1 MSKVISG
8 FSKRSKQEKI
18 NWLAENYFKNNAQVV
33 QILQQYWNSDEK
45 LQQLHD
51 DFIENTLSNFYMP
64 FGVAPNF
71 IINNDTYAIPMVIEE
86 SSVVCG
92 CRIGC
97 KVLEY

>member
-18 NWLAENYFKNNAQVV
+18 NWLAENYFEKNAHVV
-33 QILQQYWNSDEK
+33 EIIQQYWNTDEK

-51 DFIENTLSNFYMP
+51 DFIENTLTNFYMP

-71 IINNDTYAIPMVIEE
+71 
-86 SSVVCG
+86 
-92 CRIGC
+92 
-97 KVLEY
+97 